1 MAEREKLLEVSDRL
15 LVLRRGKIVAAF
27 PKASEV
33 SEDKLGEYMLGI
45 KKQPQEMIREVY
57 YEQ

>member
-45 KKQPQEMIREVY
+45 RTMTPQEMEGLL
-57 YEQ
+57 